1 MELTEYQHRFEH
13 AVLERRAGILE
24 SRLHSDGGPLQWGL
38 GPHRELPDLF
48 AAVASDYANRVVIL
62 TGTGNVFSG
71 PVASSA
77 STSSIPYR
85 LPLAAADRILWEG
98 KQLLMNLLSINAPV
112 IAAVNGPAMRHC
124 ELALL
129 SDIVLVAATAQF
141 QDSAH
146 FPSDMVPGDGMHVVF
161 PLLLGANR
169 GRAYLLTGKTISAE
183 EALQLGLAFEIVP
196 DAQLLQRAR
205 ALATELASR
214 SDLVLRYSRAML
226 TEQLKRQMQDL
237 LGYGLALEMLAL
249 QDRPA
254 PPAAGGR

>member
-13 AVLERRAGILE
+13 AVLERRDGILE
-24 SRLHSDGGPLQWGL
+24 IRLHSDGGPLQWGL

-98 KQLLMNLLSINAPV
+98 KQLL
-112 IAAVNGPAMRHC
+112 
-124 ELALL
+124 
-129 SDIVLVAATAQF
+129 
-141 QDSAH
+141 
-146 FPSDMVPGDGMHVVF
+146 
-161 PLLLGANR
+161 
-169 GRAYLLTGKTISAE
+169 
-183 EALQLGLAFEIVP
+183 
-196 DAQLLQRAR
+196 QRAR